1 MKEHVAYEDAV
12 DVLEA
17 DHKSVKKMFIDYDA
31 LCEDA
36 APPEQKRALAER
48 ICRALT
54 VHAQIEEEIFYPAVR
69 EAIGDDTLMEEAL
82 EEHAEAKSTIAQ
94 IQAMKPTNAEYDGTV
109 KKLAKLIDQH
119 VLEERERIFL
129 QAQYAS
135 LDLRG
140 LALPLL
146 KRKQQLVKKVAPR
159 AKEVA

>member
-1 MKEHVAYEDAV
+1 
-12 DVLEA
+12 
-17 DHKSVKKMFIDYDA
+17 
-31 LCEDA
+31 
-36 APPEQKRALAER
+36 
-48 ICRALT
+48 
-54 VHAQIEEEIFYPAVR
+54 
-69 EAIGDDTLMEEAL
+69 MEEAL